1 MSAKAVFLDRDG
13 TLMVD
18 TGYPSKPEDVRLL
31 PGVDLALKSLRQ
43 GGFRIVVITNQS
55 GVARGMFTEH
65 GLAEVHRELRR
76 QLEAR
81 GAYIDAIYYCPYH
94 PDGTVAEYTR
104 ESDCR
109 KPAPG
114 MLLMAAEEMD
124 LDLVESWMVGDS
136 PRDVE
141 AGQRAGCRTIRLR
154 TRAEADQPE
163 RVQADFTVRNL
174 VDAARVIMREAGQ
187 PVRPADTAA
196 DRPAPP
202 DRQETVKA
210 GAQPGTSGQAA
221 RPATAASASRTEP
234 AQPETNAPT
243 RTSEPASPRD
253 EDIEA
258 MLFEESAGSAATAK
272 PTTPT
277 DTPARKKPTS
287 SATNPAPAGSAEAAS
302 PTDRPLA
309 THEQPITEGQMK
321 RTLEQFRRELFNK
334 LELLSGRHGQQ
345 TFSVTKLVAGL
356 SQGLA
361 GVGLLVTLILLFSGA
376 SSQATV
382 WGLVA
387 VVFQVMSLSF
397 YLMARES

>member
-43 GGFRIVVITNQS
+43 GGYRIVVITNQS

-94 PDGTVAEYTR
+94 PDGTVAEYSR

-154 TRAEADQPE
+154 TRAEADEPE
-163 RVQADFTVRNL
+163 RVQADFTVRNV

-196 DRPAPP
+196 SRPSPP
-202 DRQETVKA
+202 EKQETVKA
-210 GAQPGTSGQAA
+210 GAQPAMPQPASPSAAGTPAARAESDAPAGSTGQA
-221 RPATAASASRTEP
+221 EP
-234 AQPETNAPT
+234 V
-243 RTSEPASPRD
+243 SPRD

-258 MLFEESAGSAATAK
+258 MLFDEPANPDATTRSARPADA
-272 PTTPT
+272 
-277 DTPARKKPTS
+277 PARKKPTVP
-287 SATNPAPAGSAEAAS
+287 ATGSPAGKSAEPVS
-302 PTDRPLA
+302 GSDRPLA

-376 SSQATV
+376 TSQATV

-397 YLMARES
+397 YLMAREG